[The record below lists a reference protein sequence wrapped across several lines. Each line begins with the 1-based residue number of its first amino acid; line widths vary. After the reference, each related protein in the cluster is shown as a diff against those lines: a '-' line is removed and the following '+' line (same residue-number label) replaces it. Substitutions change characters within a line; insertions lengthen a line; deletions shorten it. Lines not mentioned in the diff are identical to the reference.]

1 MSETPQRANAAD
13 AVAPPHGL
21 QPTSATSAPPTPG
34 TPGVDPT
41 RRPGSAPA
49 PAAPGPGAGREAG
62 AGGSPEAEPGWAE
75 PGRGAGDERGPGARG
90 WLAVLS
96 VAVGIFAVVTT
107 EMLPVGLLTA
117 IGSTLGVSD
126 GTVGLAMTLPG
137 LVAALAAPAL
147 AVLVGRLDRKRVLC
161 ALMGL
166 LAGANLV
173 SALAPSFPVLLAAR
187 VLVGLSIGGVWAIAA
202 GLAVR
207 LVPARTVAA
216 ATSVIFS
223 GIAVASVL
231 GVPAGTLIGDL
242 ASWRAAF
249 WVMSG
254 LALAVLVA
262 MALLLPPLPATQP
275 VRVREL
281 PALLRNPALRI
292 GLIATALLVTG
303 HFGAYTYVR
312 PVLEEV
318 SGVGSGLIST
328 LLLVYGVA
336 GIAGNFLAGA
346 RAQRDPRGALMV
358 LSALLATAV
367 VLIAV
372 VGASTPLAT
381 VLLVAWGLAYG
392 GVSVSAQAWMLRA
405 APQAREVGSALFVS
419 VFNLAISLG
428 ALLGGRAADGVAV
441 SGVLWFGGAL
451 AVLALA
457 NLWLFGRRVMPR
469 QA

>member
-1 MSETPQRANAAD
+1 MSENRKPAHATGA
-13 AVAPPHGL
+13 APP
-21 QPTSATSAPPTPG
+21 PTAPGTTPATPATSAATAPT
-34 TPGVDPT
+34 T
-41 RRPGSAPA
+41 
-49 PAAPGPGAGREAG
+49 PGPGARE
-62 AGGSPEAEPGWAE
+62 
-75 PGRGAGDERGPGARG
+75 

-107 EMLPVGLLTA
+107 ELLPVGLLTS
-117 IGSTLGVSD
+117 IGSSLDVSD
-126 GTVGLAMTLPG
+126 GTAGLAMTLPG
-137 LVAALAAPAL
+137 LVAAVAAPLL
-147 AVLVGRLDRKRVLC
+147 AVFVGRLDRKRVLI
-161 ALMGL
+161 ALMAL

-173 SALAPSFPVLLAAR
+173 SALATSFPVLLTAR

-207 LVPARTVAA
+207 LVPARAVAT

-242 ASWRAAF
+242 ATWRAAF
-249 WVMSG
+249 WVMG
-254 LALAVLVA
+254 ALALAVLVA
-262 MALLLPPLPATQP
+262 MAVLLPPLPATRS
-275 VRVREL
+275 VRPREL
-281 PALLRNPALRI
+281 PALLRDPAPRI
-292 GLIATALLVTG
+292 GLVATALLVTG
-303 HFGAYTYVR
+303 HFAAYTYVR

-346 RAQRDPRGALMV
+346 RAQRDPRGALMT
-358 LSALLATAV
+358 LSALLAAAV
-367 VLIAV
+367 VLIAL
-372 VGASTPLAT
+372 VGASTPGAA
-381 VLLVAWGLAYG
+381 VLLVVWGLAYG

-428 ALLGGRAADGVAV
+428 ALLGGRAADGVAL
-441 SGVLWFGGAL
+441 SSVLWLGGAL
-451 AVLALA
+451 AALALV
-457 NLWLFGRRVMPR
+457 NLWVFGRRVMPR
-469 QA
+469 RA